1 MKKGIYLLLILFL
14 PSIPVKAFGA
24 KYAGEFLALGVGAR
38 PLGMG
43 GTFVAIANDL
53 TAGYWNPAGLVQTR
67 GRGVAMMHSETFGQ
81 LLNHDY
87 ISYSKPLAGPGI
99 SAIGVSLIRLGGG
112 GIKLTAV
119 PDPSRPPNTTDNR
132 PYMIKKRSHGD
143 YALFFTYAAERGQNL
158 SWGANVKLIYRKL
171 ADNSAFGLG
180 TDLGALL
187 SLGHFRL
194 GLNLQDATTTL
205 LAYDTGEKQSILP
218 SLKWG
223 VASQWDVRQGNLIL
237 ATDVD
242 LRFEG
247 RKTSA
252 QRWLGK
258 ASGDFHFG
266 GEYTYRK
273 IFSLRV
279 GSNQGNFTAGLGL
292 MVQRFQVDTSFLAHK
307 SLDNCYRV
315 SAFFYF

>member
-1 MKKGIYLLLILFL
+1 MKKGFYLFIILLVS
-14 PSIPVKAFGA
+14 SIPLKVFGA

-43 GTFVAIANDL
+43 GAFVAIANDL

-67 GRGVAMMHSETFGQ
+67 GRGVAIMHSETFGQ

-87 ISYSKPLAGPGI
+87 LSYSKPLASPGI

-112 GIKLTAV
+112 GIKITAW
-119 PDPSRPPNTTDNR
+119 DPIKNR
-132 PYMIKKRSHGD
+132 PYVVKETGHAD
-143 YALFFTYAAERGQNL
+143 YALFLTYAAERDQNL
-158 SWGANVKLIYRKL
+158 SWGANAKLIYRKI

-223 VASQWDVRQGNLIL
+223 VASQWDVPQGNLIL

-258 ASGDFHFG
+258 ASGDFHLG